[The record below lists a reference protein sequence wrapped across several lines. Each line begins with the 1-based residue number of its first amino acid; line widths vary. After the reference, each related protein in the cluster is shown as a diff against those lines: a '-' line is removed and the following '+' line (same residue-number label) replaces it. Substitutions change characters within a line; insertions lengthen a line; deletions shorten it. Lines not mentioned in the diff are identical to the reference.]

1 MKKQIKD
8 MLSYTWYQQQFRA
21 YKSANSLLYY
31 LRKIPLVSH
40 KIPVNIFK
48 SYGFK
53 SFLFYFNIILSIP
66 TRFFAKFFWLA
77 LHVGIA
83 ILFLNLF
90 RGEPQFTLEQEGM
103 WTMGIVSWCYFI
115 GIANRF
121 LGSFDPFISQPDREF
136 MTHFGLSRTTY
147 FYSRIFLKPVLTSI
161 YYLPALV
168 TFCLLSGQWI
178 FLPLGFL
185 TPMALSFSGQA
196 LNRFLFQKGFR
207 YKRNGWSSAVIGISG
222 IIPYF
227 LAFYYRDSLS
237 NQLFM
242 GLAVLLGILI
252 LVSLWTLLQPY
263 QLNSYIEF
271 CMDQSAI
278 TDKKIAGIVQGN
290 EYTHQGLQ
298 MQEKLKLK
306 KGKDLSHLSGMNYLN
321 ALLFDRYRTILEKK
335 SLFRVGILVLIFATL
350 ELIRFLDP
358 TFTVPAEKGFLPLL
372 PVTFIVMY
380 AGSMGKTIAQMVFVN
395 CDLSMLH
402 YPFYRE
408 PQTIIAGFNYR
419 FKQSIFYNARFAV
432 TLFLGLVL
440 FTRATYTPGS
450 YLLTALLLTSLTAL
464 FSFHD
469 LFIYY
474 MLQPFTKDMEVTN
487 PVYKF
492 LSGAL
497 YWVAY
502 LNSRVDIGS
511 HYYVIGVSCLLL
523 LYVGFGYFFLLKK
536 APHTFRLKA

>member
-1 MKKQIKD
+1 
-8 MLSYTWYQQQFRA
+8 
-21 YKSANSLLYY
+21 
-31 LRKIPLVSH
+31 
-40 KIPVNIFK
+40 
-48 SYGFK
+48 
-53 SFLFYFNIILSIP
+53 
-66 TRFFAKFFWLA
+66 
-77 LHVGIA
+77 
-83 ILFLNLF
+83 
-90 RGEPQFTLEQEGM
+90 
-103 WTMGIVSWCYFI
+103 
-115 GIANRF
+115 
-121 LGSFDPFISQPDREF
+121 
-136 MTHFGLSRTTY
+136 
-147 FYSRIFLKPVLTSI
+147 
-161 YYLPALV
+161 
-168 TFCLLSGQWI
+168 
-178 FLPLGFL
+178 
-185 TPMALSFSGQA
+185 
-196 LNRFLFQKGFR
+196 
-207 YKRNGWSSAVIGISG
+207 
-222 IIPYF
+222 
-227 LAFYYRDSLS
+227 
-237 NQLFM
+237 
-242 GLAVLLGILI
+242 
-252 LVSLWTLLQPY
+252 
-263 QLNSYIEF
+263 
-271 CMDQSAI
+271 
-278 TDKKIAGIVQGN
+278 
-290 EYTHQGLQ
+290 
-298 MQEKLKLK
+298 
-306 KGKDLSHLSGMNYLN
+306 MNYLN

-358 TFTVPAEKGFLPLL
+358 TFTVPAEKGFLPFL

-380 AGSMGKTIAQMVFVN
+380 TGSMGKTIAQMVFVN
-395 CDLSMLH
+395 CDHSMLH

-408 PQTIIAGFNYR
+408 PQTIITGFNYR

-502 LNSRVDIGS
+502 LNSRIDIGS

-536 APHTFRLKA
+536 APQTFRLKA